1 MPSPNWRPLFGTGR
15 AFALCAAALLLGACA
30 STTVVREEPAP
41 SPIYT
46 SPRPGS
52 ASAAPA
58 APRGPS
64 HVVQAGDTLYGIAF
78 RNSLDWRE
86 VARWNDIGEPYVI
99 QPGQVLR
106 LSPPRPTATRPAAV
120 RSATPTSAPVVAS
133 GPPPMP
139 RGPAGASGPVSAPA
153 TATPASRPT
162 AVPPPNPPTPSAPVA
177 ATSPGAAPAPSPPAP
192 STRPASPVTAP
203 PVASTPV
210 APVPASTPTGPVGT
224 AAFRAGQ
231 WQWPTQGQ
239 VISRYA
245 EGDKARQGI
254 AIAGTAGQPV
264 RAAAAGTVV
273 YSGAGLVGYGE
284 LIIIKHND
292 EWLSAY
298 GHNRRRLVAEGAN
311 ISAGQQIAE
320 LGRTGTSR
328 DMLHFEIRRN
338 GKPVDPTPLLPRR

>member
-1 MPSPNWRPLFGTGR
+1 MRHRIPGTGLRR
-15 AFALCAAALLLGACA
+15 ALAPALVALLLAACA

-41 SPIYT
+41 RPIHT
-46 SPRPGS
+46 AQRPGGAPS
-52 ASAAPA
+52 APA
-58 APRGPS
+58 TRGPS
-64 HVVQAGDTLYGIAF
+64 HIVQAGETLYGIAF

-86 VARWNDIGEPYVI
+86 IARWNGIGEPYLI
-99 QPGQVLR
+99 QPGQVLS
-106 LSPPRPTATRPAAV
+106 LGPPRAAAP
-120 RSATPTSAPVVAS
+120 SATVVAPRAAAAPAPAIAS

-139 RGPAGASGPVSAPA
+139 RGPAAAPPQGTTPPVV
-153 TATPASRPT
+153 RPT
-162 AVPPPNPPTPSAPVA
+162 QPVPVVAPAPVA
-177 ATSPGAAPAPSPPAP
+177 AAVPAPA
-192 STRPASPVTAP
+192 AS
-203 PVASTPV
+203 
-210 APVPASTPTGPVGT
+210 VPASTPTGPAGT
-224 AAFRAGQ
+224 SAFRAGQ

-284 LIIIKHND
+284 LIIIKHSD

-298 GHNRRRLVAEGAN
+298 GHNRRRLVAEGAS

-338 GKPVDPTPLLPRR
+338 GKPVDPAPLLPRR

>member
-1 MPSPNWRPLFGTGR
+1 MVRRLLAVLGLAAVLGG
-15 AFALCAAALLLGACA
+15 CAT
-30 STTVVREEPAP
+30 TTVVREE
-41 SPIYT
+41 
-46 SPRPGS
+46 
-52 ASAAPA
+52 AAPGA
-58 APRGPS
+58 RSGASSRTAVNTAVGIPGATHR
-64 HVVQAGDTLYGIAF
+64 VQAGDTLYGIAF

-86 VARWNDIGEPYVI
+86 LARWNGIGEPFLI

-106 LSPPRPTATRPAAV
+106 LSTPGAAARPSASRPTSTVAAGPPPIPRGPANATRPVSAPSTVVTPPPAAAPATRPAPVANP
-120 RSATPTSAPVVAS
+120 TPSPAASSAPPPTVAS
-133 GPPPMP
+133 STPS
-139 RGPAGASGPVSAPA
+139 GPAG
-153 TATPASRPT
+153 
-162 AVPPPNPPTPSAPVA
+162 PS
-177 ATSPGAAPAPSPPAP
+177 
-192 STRPASPVTAP
+192 
-203 PVASTPV
+203 
-210 APVPASTPTGPVGT
+210 
-224 AAFRAGQ
+224 AFRAGQ

-264 RAAAAGTVV
+264 RAASAGTVV

-284 LIIIKHND
+284 LIIIKHSD

-311 ISAGQQIAE
+311 VSAGQQIAE

>member
-1 MPSPNWRPLFGTGR
+1 MRNRNPAVG
-15 AFALCAAALLLGACA
+15 ALRGIALSAAALLLAACA
-30 STTVVREEPAP
+30 STTVVREEAAP
-41 SPIYT
+41 RPIYT
-46 SPRPGS
+46 DARPARAA
-52 ASAAPA
+52 AST

-86 VARWNDIGEPYVI
+86 VARWNGIGEPFVI
-99 QPGQVLR
+99 KPGQVLR
-106 LSPPRPTATRPAAV
+106 LSEPRRTTTRPAA
-120 RSATPTSAPVVAS
+120 SSPSSAPAASAVAS

-139 RGPAGASGPVSAPA
+139 RGPAGSSGPVGPTTAATSAPPPRPV
-153 TATPASRPT
+153 TAPVSTP
-162 AVPPPNPPTPSAPVA
+162 VNPPTRTPAAPVA
-177 ATSPGAAPAPSPPAP
+177 STTPTSTSVPASNPGPRPPAAVAAPAPA
-192 STRPASPVTAP
+192 A
-203 PVASTPV
+203 
-210 APVPASTPTGPVGT
+210 VPASTPTGPAGT
-224 AAFRAGQ
+224 SAFRVGQ

>member
-1 MPSPNWRPLFGTGR
+1 MRNRNPDVG
-15 AFALCAAALLLGACA
+15 ALRGIALSATALLLAACA
-30 STTVVREEPAP
+30 STTVVREEAAP
-41 SPIYT
+41 RPIYT
-46 SPRPGS
+46 DARPARAA
-52 ASAAPA
+52 AST

-86 VARWNDIGEPYVI
+86 VARWNGIGEPFVI
-99 QPGQVLR
+99 KPGQVLR
-106 LSPPRPTATRPAAV
+106 LTAPRRAATGGRVASVPSRTPPA
-120 RSATPTSAPVVAS
+120 SAPAPMVAS
-133 GPPPMP
+133 GPPSIP
-139 RGPAGASGPVSAPA
+139 RGPAGSSGPVVPPAASASAPPA
-153 TATPASRPT
+153 RPVTAPANAPPAAPAIVATPS
-162 AVPPPNPPTPSAPVA
+162 NPPLAAAPRQPA
-177 ATSPGAAPAPSPPAP
+177 AVAAPAP
-192 STRPASPVTAP
+192 
-203 PVASTPV
+203 VA
-210 APVPASTPTGPVGT
+210 VPASTPTGPAGT
-224 AAFRAGQ
+224 GAFRAGQ

-245 EGDKARQGI
+245 EGDKARQGV

-338 GKPVDPTPLLPRR
+338 GKPVDPAPLLPRR

>member
-1 MPSPNWRPLFGTGR
+1 MGVRLLAVLGLAAVLGG
-15 AFALCAAALLLGACA
+15 CAT
-30 STTVVREEPAP
+30 TTVVREEAAP
-41 SPIYT
+41 S
-46 SPRPGS
+46 SRSG
-52 ASAAPA
+52 ASSRPA
-58 APRGPS
+58 ANAAVGISGATHR
-64 HVVQAGDTLYGIAF
+64 VQAGDTLYGIAF

-86 VARWNDIGEPYVI
+86 LARWNGIGEPFLI
-99 QPGQVLR
+99 QPGQLLR
-106 LSPPRPTATRPAAV
+106 LSTPGAAARPSASRPTSSVAA
-120 RSATPTSAPVVAS
+120 
-133 GPPPMP
+133 GPPPIP
-139 RGPAGASGPVSAPA
+139 RGPASATRPVSAPSTVITPPPAPPA
-153 TATPASRPT
+153 TRPT
-162 AVPPPNPPTPSAPVA
+162 PVVA
-177 ATSPGAAPAPSPPAP
+177 NPAPSPN
-192 STRPASPVTAP
+192 ASNEPTTVA
-203 PVASTPV
+203 ASTPSG
-210 APVPASTPTGPVGT
+210 PAGPS
-224 AAFRAGQ
+224 AFRAGQ

-264 RAAAAGTVV
+264 RASSAGTVV

-284 LIIIKHND
+284 LIIIKHSD

-311 ISAGQQIAE
+311 VSAGQQIAE

>member
-1 MPSPNWRPLFGTGR
+1 MRNRNPLVG
-15 AFALCAAALLLGACA
+15 LGQRVVMIGIAVMLAACA
-30 STTVVREEPAP
+30 STTVVREEAPRAPTSSGPRPAP
-41 SPIYT
+41 PS
-46 SPRPGS
+46 SRPS
-52 ASAAPA
+52 
-58 APRGPS
+58 GPS
-64 HVVQAGDTLYGIAF
+64 YVVQAGDTLYGIAF
-78 RNSLDWRE
+78 RNRLDWRE
-86 VARWNDIGEPYVI
+86 IARWNGIGEPYVI
-99 QPGQVLR
+99 QPGQRLR
-106 LSPPRPTATRPAAV
+106 LSAPRSVAA
-120 RSATPTSAPVVAS
+120 PAPVTPAPPTVAA

-139 RGPAGASGPVSAPA
+139 RGPAGSAGAVAAPVPRPAVPTTSPPASAATAPVLAPA
-153 TATPASRPT
+153 PPAAAPPTTTPAS
-162 AVPPPNPPTPSAPVA
+162 A
-177 ATSPGAAPAPSPPAP
+177 
-192 STRPASPVTAP
+192 
-203 PVASTPV
+203 
-210 APVPASTPTGPVGT
+210 PTGPSGT

-284 LIIIKHND
+284 LIIIKHSD

-298 GHNRRRLVAEGAN
+298 GHNRRRLVAEGAS

-338 GKPVDPTPLLPRR
+338 GKPVDPAPLLPRR

>member
-1 MPSPNWRPLFGTGR
+1 MRHRTVGGRLAPLQR
-15 AFALCAAALLLGACA
+15 AAAISIALLLAACA
-30 STTVVREEPAP
+30 STTVVREEPPRRSAP
-41 SPIYT
+41 GGSQPSTASP
-46 SPRPGS
+46 SRPG
-52 ASAAPA
+52 
-58 APRGPS
+58 GTT

-78 RNSLDWRE
+78 RNGLDWRE
-86 VARWNDIGEPYVI
+86 VARWNNIGEPYTI
-99 QPGQVLR
+99 RPGQTLR
-106 LSPPRPTATRPAAV
+106 LGAPRAADPAP
-120 RSATPTSAPVVAS
+120 SVAS
-133 GPPPMP
+133 GPPPIP
-139 RGPAGASGPVSAPA
+139 RGPAGSGGPAPSA
-153 TATPASRPT
+153 R
-162 AVPPPNPPTPSAPVA
+162 PSAPVPTRPA
-177 ATSPGAAPAPSPPAP
+177 AGPPSPPP
-192 STRPASPVTAP
+192 SSTGPTP
-203 PVASTPV
+203 PVASRPAATPPAPAGTATP
-210 APVPASTPTGPVGT
+210 APVPASTPTGPAGLG
-224 AAFRAGQ
+224 AFRAGQ

-284 LIIIKHND
+284 LIIIKHSD

-298 GHNRRRLVAEGAN
+298 GHNRRRLVAEGAS

-338 GKPVDPTPLLPRR
+338 GKPVDPMPLLPRR

>member
-1 MPSPNWRPLFGTGR
+1 
-15 AFALCAAALLLGACA
+15 
-30 STTVVREEPAP
+30 
-41 SPIYT
+41 
-46 SPRPGS
+46 
-52 ASAAPA
+52 
-58 APRGPS
+58 
-64 HVVQAGDTLYGIAF
+64 VVQAGDTLYGIAF

-86 VARWNDIGEPYVI
+86 VARWNGIGEPFVI
-99 QPGQVLR
+99 KPGQVLR
-106 LSPPRPTATRPAAV
+106 LSEPRRTTTRPAA
-120 RSATPTSAPVVAS
+120 SSPSSAPAAPAVAS

-139 RGPAGASGPVSAPA
+139 RGPAGSPGPV
-153 TATPASRPT
+153 
-162 AVPPPNPPTPSAPVA
+162 VPPAA
-177 ATSPGAAPAPSPPAP
+177 ATSAPPS
-192 STRPASPVTAP
+192 RPVTAP
-203 PVASTPV
+203 AN
-210 APVPASTPTGPVGT
+210 APPASPAIAATPSNPPLTAAPRQP

-254 AIAGTAGQPV
+254 AIAGSAGQPV

>member
-1 MPSPNWRPLFGTGR
+1 MRHRNPAVG
-15 AFALCAAALLLGACA
+15 ALRGIALSAAALLLAACA
-30 STTVVREEPAP
+30 STTVVREEAAP
-41 SPIYT
+41 RPIYT
-46 SPRPGS
+46 DARP
-52 ASAAPA
+52 APA
-58 APRGPS
+58 STAPRGPS

-86 VARWNDIGEPYVI
+86 VARWNGIGEPFVI

-106 LSPPRPTATRPAAV
+106 LSAPRRTTTRPVASSLSPAPAAP
-120 RSATPTSAPVVAS
+120 AVAS

-139 RGPAGASGPVSAPA
+139 RGPAGSSGPAVPTTAAASSPPPRRPVTAPV
-153 TATPASRPT
+153 ATP
-162 AVPPPNPPTPSAPVA
+162 VNPPTSTPAPAVASTPS
-177 ATSPGAAPAPSPPAP
+177 TSGPRPSGAVAAPAP
-192 STRPASPVTAP
+192 
-203 PVASTPV
+203 VA
-210 APVPASTPTGPVGT
+210 VPASTPTGPAGT
-224 AAFRAGQ
+224 SAFRAGQ

>member
-1 MPSPNWRPLFGTGR
+1 MRKRNPVVEPCRR
-15 AFALCAAALLLGACA
+15 AAAIGMALLMAACA
-30 STTVVREEPAP
+30 STTVVREE
-41 SPIYT
+41 T
-46 SPRPGS
+46 GPRPAQRD
-52 ASAAPA
+52 ASRAAPA
-58 APRGPS
+58 TSGPRGPT
-64 HVVQAGDTLYGIAF
+64 HIVQAGDTLYGIAF
-78 RNSLDWRE
+78 RNSLDWRDI
-86 VARWNDIGEPYVI
+86 ARWNGIGEPYLI

-106 LSPPRPTATRPAAV
+106 LSAP
-120 RSATPTSAPVVAS
+120 RSASAVASAPVAPPPVAS

-139 RGPAGASGPVSAPA
+139 RGPAGSAATGAQTPRSTPPTPAPA
-153 TATPASRPT
+153 AVAATPRPLPTPPMPAPPATPAT
-162 AVPPPNPPTPSAPVA
+162 IAAPVA
-177 ATSPGAAPAPSPPAP
+177 AT
-192 STRPASPVTAP
+192 VAP
-203 PVASTPV
+203 PTSTL
-210 APVPASTPTGPVGT
+210 TGPAGI
-224 AAFRAGQ
+224 AAFRPGQ

-239 VISRYA
+239 VVSRFA

-284 LIIIKHND
+284 LIIIKHSD

-298 GHNRRRLVAEGAN
+298 GHNRRRLVAEGAS

-338 GKPVDPTPLLPRR
+338 GRPVDPAPLLPRR

>member
-1 MPSPNWRPLFGTGR
+1 MRNRNP
-15 AFALCAAALLLGACA
+15 AIAALRGIALSAVALLLAACA
-30 STTVVREEPAP
+30 STTVVREEAAP
-41 SPIYT
+41 RPIYT
-46 SPRPGS
+46 DSRPVRAA
-52 ASAAPA
+52 AST

-86 VARWNDIGEPYVI
+86 VARWNGIGEPFVI
-99 QPGQVLR
+99 KPGQVLR
-106 LSPPRPTATRPAAV
+106 LSAPRREATGARVA
-120 RSATPTSAPVVAS
+120 SAPSGTPTPPASAPAVAS
-133 GPPPMP
+133 GPPPIP
-139 RGPAGASGPVSAPA
+139 RGPAGSSGPVARSTPPAPA
-153 TATPASRPT
+153 PVARPVTAPTPA
-162 AVPPPNPPTPSAPVA
+162 NPPTPTP
-177 ATSPGAAPAPSPPAP
+177 T
-192 STRPASPVTAP
+192 T
-203 PVASTPV
+203 PVASATPTSTSV
-210 APVPASTPTGPVGT
+210 PPSSPGPRPPAAVAAPAPVPASTPTGPAGT
-224 AAFRAGQ
+224 GAFRAGQ

-254 AIAGTAGQPV
+254 AIAGSAGQPV

>member
-1 MPSPNWRPLFGTGR
+1 MRNRKPAVGAVRGL
-15 AFALCAAALLLGACA
+15 ALSAAALLLAACA

-41 SPIYT
+41 RPIY
-46 SPRPGS
+46 SSSHPAPSR
-52 ASAAPA
+52 PA
-58 APRGPS
+58 ARPRGPS

-86 VARWNDIGEPYVI
+86 VARWNAIDEPYVI

-106 LSPPRPTATRPAAV
+106 LSAPSQPTRSVASVPAV
-120 RSATPTSAPVVAS
+120 APVPVVPS

-139 RGPAGASGPVSAPA
+139 RGPAGSSGPVGAGLPPTPASNPSAPA
-153 TATPASRPT
+153 APVVATPPTVVAVRPSTTAPPRPSTPATTPATTPASAP
-162 AVPPPNPPTPSAPVA
+162 AAPSA
-177 ATSPGAAPAPSPPAP
+177 T
-192 STRPASPVTAP
+192 PVT
-203 PVASTPV
+203 
-210 APVPASTPTGPVGT
+210 ASTPTGPAGT

-239 VISRYA
+239 VISRYT

>member
-1 MPSPNWRPLFGTGR
+1 MRNGNPAVG
-15 AFALCAAALLLGACA
+15 ALRGIALSAAALLLAACA
-30 STTVVREEPAP
+30 STTVVREEAAP
-41 SPIYT
+41 RPIYT
-46 SPRPGS
+46 DARPARAA
-52 ASAAPA
+52 ASTAPG
-58 APRGPS
+58 GPS

-86 VARWNDIGEPYVI
+86 VARWNGIGEPFLI

-106 LSPPRPTATRPAAV
+106 LSEPRRTTTRPVASSPTPVPAAP
-120 RSATPTSAPVVAS
+120 AVAS

-139 RGPAGASGPVSAPA
+139 RGPAGSSGTA
-153 TATPASRPT
+153 ATPAPSSR
-162 AVPPPNPPTPSAPVA
+162 
-177 ATSPGAAPAPSPPAP
+177 
-192 STRPASPVTAP
+192 PVTAPISPPVNPPRSTPTP
-203 PVASTPV
+203 PVASTTSTSTPAPAANTGPRPSAV
-210 APVPASTPTGPVGT
+210 VAAPAPVSTPTGPAGT
-224 AAFRAGQ
+224 SAFRAGQ

-338 GKPVDPTPLLPRR
+338 GKPVDPAPLLPRR

>member
-1 MPSPNWRPLFGTGR
+1 MGNPTPPSG
-15 AFALCAAALLLGACA
+15 ALRLLATCLAALVLGSCA

-41 SPIYT
+41 
-46 SPRPGS
+46 RS
-52 ASAAPA
+52 AHAAQRPA
-58 APRGPS
+58 AAAVAGGLRGPS
-64 HVVQAGDTLYGIAF
+64 YTVQPGDTLYGIAF

-86 VARWNDIGEPYVI
+86 VARWNGIGEPFVI
-99 QPGQVLR
+99 RPGQVLR
-106 LSPPRPTATRPAAV
+106 LSAP
-120 RSATPTSAPVVAS
+120 SAPRVAS
-133 GPPPMP
+133 GPPPIP
-139 RGPAGASGPVSAPA
+139 RGPAGSSTAPVTTPVPV
-153 TATPASRPT
+153 PASRP
-162 AVPPPNPPTPSAPVA
+162 ASVPTPSAPVA
-177 ATSPGAAPAPSPPAP
+177 A
-192 STRPASPVTAP
+192 AP
-203 PVASTPV
+203 PRQPPV
-210 APVPASTPTGPVGT
+210 APVAPAVPAPTAAPTAVPATTPTGPAGSG
-224 AAFRAGQ
+224 AFRPGQ

-298 GHNRRRLVAEGAN
+298 GHNRRRLVAEGAS

-338 GKPVDPTPLLPRR
+338 GKPVDPAPLLPRR

>member
-1 MPSPNWRPLFGTGR
+1 MRNGNPAVG
-15 AFALCAAALLLGACA
+15 ALRGITLSAAALLLAACA
-30 STTVVREEPAP
+30 STTVVREEVAP
-41 SPIYT
+41 RPIYT
-46 SPRPGS
+46 DARPARAA
-52 ASAAPA
+52 ASTAPG
-58 APRGPS
+58 GPS

-86 VARWNDIGEPYVI
+86 VARWNGIGEPFVI

-106 LSPPRPTATRPAAV
+106 LSAPRSDATARAVAPRP
-120 RSATPTSAPVVAS
+120 SAAPVTPAVAS

-139 RGPAGASGPVSAPA
+139 RGPAGSSAPA
-153 TATPASRPT
+153 VPSTARPSVTATPAVAPSGPAPAVLAPAAGASST
-162 AVPPPNPPTPSAPVA
+162 APAAPATPSAPVA
-177 ATSPGAAPAPSPPAP
+177 TS
-192 STRPASPVTAP
+192 AP
-203 PVASTPV
+203 PVA
-210 APVPASTPTGPVGT
+210 ASTPTGPAGT

-338 GKPVDPTPLLPRR
+338 GRPVDPTPLLPRR

>member
-1 MPSPNWRPLFGTGR
+1 M
-15 AFALCAAALLLGACA
+15 ALRLLAALGLAAVLGGC
-30 STTVVREEPAP
+30 STTTVVREE
-41 SPIYT
+41 
-46 SPRPGS
+46 
-52 ASAAPA
+52 AAPNSRSGTSSRPA
-58 APRGPS
+58 TNTVGLPGATHR
-64 HVVQAGDTLYGIAF
+64 VQAGDTLYGIAF

-86 VARWNDIGEPYVI
+86 LARWNGIGEPFLI

-106 LSPPRPTATRPAAV
+106 LSTPDAVARPSVSRPTSTVAAGPPPIPRGPASATRPVSAPSTVVTPSPAA
-120 RSATPTSAPVVAS
+120 RPAPVVANPT
-133 GPPPMP
+133 PPPAASSAP
-139 RGPAGASGPVSAPA
+139 PPAVAASTPSGPAG
-153 TATPASRPT
+153 
-162 AVPPPNPPTPSAPVA
+162 PS
-177 ATSPGAAPAPSPPAP
+177 
-192 STRPASPVTAP
+192 
-203 PVASTPV
+203 
-210 APVPASTPTGPVGT
+210 
-224 AAFRAGQ
+224 AFRAGQ

-264 RAAAAGTVV
+264 RAASAGTVV

-284 LIIIKHND
+284 LVIIKHSD

-311 ISAGQQIAE
+311 VSAGQQIAE

>member
-1 MPSPNWRPLFGTGR
+1 MRNRNPAVG
-15 AFALCAAALLLGACA
+15 ALRGIALSAAALLMAACA
-30 STTVVREEPAP
+30 STTVVREEAAP
-41 SPIYT
+41 RPIYT
-46 SPRPGS
+46 DARPARAA
-52 ASAAPA
+52 AST

-86 VARWNDIGEPYVI
+86 VARWNGIGEPFVI
-99 QPGQVLR
+99 KPGQVLR
-106 LSPPRPTATRPAAV
+106 LSEPRRTTTRPAA
-120 RSATPTSAPVVAS
+120 SSPSSAPAAPAVAS

-139 RGPAGASGPVSAPA
+139 RGPAGSSGPV
-153 TATPASRPT
+153 
-162 AVPPPNPPTPSAPVA
+162 VPPAA
-177 ATSPGAAPAPSPPAP
+177 ATSAPPS
-192 STRPASPVTAP
+192 RPVTAP
-203 PVASTPV
+203 ANAPPASPAIAATPSNPPLTAAPRQPAAVAAP
-210 APVPASTPTGPVGT
+210 APVPASTPTGPAGT
-224 AAFRAGQ
+224 GAFRAGQ

-254 AIAGTAGQPV
+254 AIAGSAGQPV

>member
-1 MPSPNWRPLFGTGR
+1 MRNRMPIIERLQG
-15 AFALCAAALLLGACA
+15 AALIAAALLLAACA
-30 STTVVREEPAP
+30 STTVVREDTAP
-41 SPIYT
+41 NPVYT
-46 SPRPGS
+46 GTPR
-52 ASAAPA
+52 AAA
-58 APRGPS
+58 GTARPRGPS

-86 VARWNDIGEPYVI
+86 IARWNGIGEPYLI

-106 LSPPRPTATRPAAV
+106 LSAPGSGSAGRPAAP
-120 RSATPTSAPVVAS
+120 SMPNATRAPSVAA

-139 RGPAGASGPVSAPA
+139 RGPAGSAGA
-153 TATPASRPT
+153 VATPAPAAASGTAGTAPRSPT
-162 AVPPPNPPTPSAPVA
+162 APAPTASSPATVASSPAPRPLPPATPPASPVPTPAPVA
-177 ATSPGAAPAPSPPAP
+177 A
-192 STRPASPVTAP
+192 
-203 PVASTPV
+203 
-210 APVPASTPTGPVGT
+210 PASTPTGPAGT
-224 AAFRAGQ
+224 AAFRPGQ

-284 LIIIKHND
+284 LIIIKHSD

-298 GHNRRRLVAEGAN
+298 GHNRRRLVAEGAS

-338 GKPVDPTPLLPRR
+338 GKPVDPAPLLPRR